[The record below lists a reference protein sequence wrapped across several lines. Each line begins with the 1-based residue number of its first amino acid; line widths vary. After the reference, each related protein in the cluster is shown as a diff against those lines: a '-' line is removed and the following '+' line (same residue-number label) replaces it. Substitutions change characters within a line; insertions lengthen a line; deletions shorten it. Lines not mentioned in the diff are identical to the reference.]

1 VYAWLNHTLK
11 AKNVKI
17 GVTGSRVMLIK
28 LQ

>member
-1 VYAWLNHTLK
+1 VNHTLK